1 MHKALEGVKP
11 LLPFAGPSEC
21 SSALCPAPQP
31 RSLPLHLSPSPQ
43 QGFIA
48 HCAAPIKLLPVPRAR
63 CAWLLESRRWQVLGT
78 EDEAPTTKAG
88 GSMAAGAQAL
98 AALGGSRTPRPALGW
113 AGMGGPAKPRPW
125 KMFGFQTALGP
136 SPGHRLGRWWR
147 EGDSPFPRPRAKRHL
162 FQHRGPGEAEGTPR
176 GGRRRR
182 AASSP
187 GGLACSS
194 ELLGWPQTPG
204 PACPQPVRGRGPRA
218 RRSTRVPTDSVLRNR
233 IFHTLCSCDC
243 VFAAPRG
250 VGSREAP

>member
-21 SSALCPAPQP
+21 SSALCPAPPAQVP
-31 RSLPLHLSPSPQ
+31 PPSPQ
-43 QGFIA
+43 PLPPAGF
-48 HCAAPIKLLPVPRAR
+48 HCPLCSPNKASPRSPCPVCLASGEQKVAGAR
-63 CAWLLESRRWQVLGT
+63 DRGRGPHNEG
-78 EDEAPTTKAG
+78 G

-125 KMFGFQTALGP
+125 KTFGFQTALGP

-147 EGDSPFPRPRAKRHL
+147 AGGSPFPRPQAKRHL